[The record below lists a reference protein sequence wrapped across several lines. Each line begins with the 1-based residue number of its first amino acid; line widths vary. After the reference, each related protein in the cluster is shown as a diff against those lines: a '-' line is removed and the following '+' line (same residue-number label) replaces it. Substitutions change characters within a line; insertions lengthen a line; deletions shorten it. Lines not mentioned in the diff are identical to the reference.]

1 MASGVLLSLPACTI
15 APSPGSASVGPADPT
30 SLPPAGHGTLR
41 QDDVTLSLVSRGLEL
56 KVTPL
61 HESVTRVTAPDTYG
75 RLSGI
80 ASAHRGDTPDG
91 SQLFL
96 VSFYS
101 TEPNL
106 RFSPEEV
113 QLISR
118 GLRMRP
124 LSILPIT
131 PGWGQ
136 NRVEQRQAE
145 MAVYAFS
152 PEVDL
157 EADLVLAY
165 GFDET
170 TSWSSL
176 LTRIQAERGRA
187 RARAGGS
194 GREQAQLSSSYFAI
208 FR

>member
-1 MASGVLLSLPACTI
+1 MRHATAARGFALVVSGVVLSLPACTI
-15 APSPGSASVGPADPT
+15 APSPGATTVAPADPT
-30 SLPPAGHGTLR
+30 TLPPPGHGTLR
-41 QDDVTLSLVSRGLEL
+41 QDDVTLTVVSRGLEL

-80 ASAHRGDTPDG
+80 AGAHRADAPDD
-91 SQLFL
+91 SRLFL

-145 MAVYAFS
+145 MAVYAFGA
-152 PEVDL
+152 EVDL
-157 EADLVLAY
+157 ESDLVLAY

-170 TSWSSL
+170 TTWSSL

-194 GREQAQLSSSYFAI
+194 SR
-208 FR
+208 